1 MAESTIPDIRTT
13 AAAWESLFRTQVA
26 VMRRMQQLP
35 EFKKL
40 AMREYD
46 VLFNLSLCPG
56 GWSRLNE
63 LNEALLISQPSL
75 SRMVD
80 RLEKK
85 GLVLRRTAQN
95 DQRGIEISLTDEGR
109 ALQKEIGR
117 EHVKHLHSMLAPL
130 LTEDEFG
137 QLQGLTDK
145 LQAGLKND

>member
-1 MAESTIPDIRTT
+1 MAESSSPDVRTT

-46 VLFNLSLCPG
+46 VLFNLSQCPG

-95 DQRGIEISLTDEGR
+95 DQRGIEISLTEDGR

-130 LTEDEFG
+130 LTDAEFS
-137 QLQGLTDK
+137 QLHGLTDK
-145 LQAGLKND
+145 LHSGLKND

>member
-1 MAESTIPDIRTT
+1 MADSSSPDVRTT
-13 AAAWESLFRTQVA
+13 AEAWESLFRTQVA

-46 VLFNLSLCPG
+46 VLFNLSQCPG

-95 DQRGIEISLTDEGR
+95 DQRGIEISLTEEGR
-109 ALQKEIGR
+109 TLQKQIGR

-137 QLQGLTDK
+137 QLQQLTDK
-145 LQAGLKND
+145 LHSGLKND

>member
-1 MAESTIPDIRTT
+1 MAESSSPDVRTT
-13 AAAWESLFRTQVA
+13 AEAWESLFRTQVA

-109 ALQKEIGR
+109 ALQKNIGR

-137 QLQGLTDK
+137 QLRGLTDK
-145 LQAGLKND
+145 LHSGLKND

>member
-1 MAESTIPDIRTT
+1 MADSSSPDIRTT
-13 AAAWESLFRTQVA
+13 AEAWESLFRTQVA

-95 DQRGIEISLTDEGR
+95 DQRGIEISLTEEGR
-109 ALQKEIGR
+109 ALQKEI
-117 EHVKHLHSMLAPL
+117 
-130 LTEDEFG
+130 
-137 QLQGLTDK
+137 
-145 LQAGLKND
+145 